1 MELKVGDCFKQ
12 AWAGCTNPMHFQVL
26 EVDRERDYLRVN
38 CISTEGY
45 SHEEEWQGKG
55 DGLEFTEDAIVMGE
69 YEIL

>member
-1 MELKVGDCFKQ
+1 MELKVGDWFKQ
-12 AWAGCTNPMHFQVL
+12 AWPGCKNQMRFQVL

-38 CISTEGY
+38 CISVDGY

-69 YEIL
+69 YEML

>member
-38 CISTEGY
+38 CISTEGC
-45 SHEEEWQGKG
+45 SHEEEWQGND

-69 YEIL
+69 YEIV

>member
-1 MELKVGDCFKQ
+1 MELKVGDLFKQ
-12 AWAGCTNPMHFQVL
+12 AWSGCTNPMHFQVL

-55 DGLEFTEDAIVMGE
+55 DGLEFTENAILMGE
-69 YEIL
+69 YKML

>member
-1 MELKVGDCFKQ
+1 MELKVGDWFKQ
-12 AWAGCTNPMHFQVL
+12 AWTGCTNPMRFQVL

-38 CISTEGY
+38 CISVDGH

-69 YEIL
+69 YKML